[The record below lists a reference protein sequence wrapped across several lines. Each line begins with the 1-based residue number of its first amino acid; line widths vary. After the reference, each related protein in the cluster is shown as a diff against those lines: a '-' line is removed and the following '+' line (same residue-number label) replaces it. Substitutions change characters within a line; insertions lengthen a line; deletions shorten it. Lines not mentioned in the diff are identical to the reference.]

1 MAHQV
6 HFMNI
11 LKKRTILGVD
21 KMSASL
27 EFRYTTGPISG
38 SQFQDNIRILV
49 LNNGSK
55 KHTAQVKIY
64 NLDTPTKTKV
74 YDETFT
80 IASKSQIGTGYI
92 PSFEA
97 FEVQVL
103 TDSSMVY
110 SWVGNRAG
118 TENLPGNTVLSK
130 EMIRF

>member
-1 MAHQV
+1 MPAA
-6 HFMNI
+6 
-11 LKKRTILGVD
+11 LKY
-21 KMSASL
+21 
-27 EFRYTTGPISG
+27 RYTTGPISG
-38 SQFQDNIRILV
+38 SQYQDNIRVLV

-55 KHTAQVKIY
+55 RHTARILIF
-64 NLDTPTKTKV
+64 NLDPSPKRKV

-80 IASKSQIGTGYI
+80 IPPKSQTGTGYI
-92 PSFEA
+92 PSFDA

-110 SWVGNRAG
+110 SWVGNRSG